1 MHFEEVTAAQG
12 GLERMGLGGNGGVGA
27 GRPVGILRNNSH
39 LRSSVRKREWGAF
52 RNGQGGQGG
61 IVARSIVKGKFS
73 RFL

>member
-1 MHFEEVTAAQG
+1 MHFEEVTVAQG

-52 RNGQGGQGG
+52 RNGQGG